1 MTNKITITYPS
12 VTYPDEMLNIV
23 LPYTVTDKYM
33 LQFTMTRECAE
44 DILQMIQDRN
54 KNVTYTIE

>member
-12 VTYPDEMLNIV
+12 VTYPDQMLSIV
-23 LPYTVTDKYM
+23 LPYTMTGPRM
-33 LQFTMTRECAE
+33 LLIAATQEAVE